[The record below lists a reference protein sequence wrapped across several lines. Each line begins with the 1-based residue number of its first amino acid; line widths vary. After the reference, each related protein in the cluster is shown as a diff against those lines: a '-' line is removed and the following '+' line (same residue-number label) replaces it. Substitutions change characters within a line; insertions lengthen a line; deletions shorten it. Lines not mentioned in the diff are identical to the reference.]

1 MTGWSKDMFE
11 EIKNIKTIMI
21 SENKLDEIKQ
31 KFHED
36 AWKDKTVDAEAIDA
50 YISDFVTEIK
60 KAAEE
65 D

>member
-1 MTGWSKDMFE
+1 MI
-11 EIKNIKTIMI
+11 IKITTD
-21 SENKLDEIKQ
+21 KLNELEQ

-36 AWKDKTVDAEAIDA
+36 AWKDETVDAEAIDA

-65 D
+65 E

>member
-1 MTGWSKDMFE
+1 MI
-11 EIKNIKTIMI
+11 IKI
-21 SENKLDEIKQ
+21 SIEKIDEIEK
-31 KFHED
+31 KLHED
-36 AWKDKTVDAEAIDA
+36 AWKDETVDAEAIDA